1 MNDGKHEEYNTNSHT
16 KFITAMLKSG
26 LCYYSEVH
34 ILVKGTVT
42 IVRQV
47 VFKNCA
53 PFTDCIN
60 QINGTQVD
68 IAKDLDVAMP
78 MYNLIECTG
87 NYEKPSR
94 SLWQYRKDGRNDNTT
109 KSESFKC
116 KPRLTYNTVKAG
128 IAKVEISVPL
138 E

>member
-1 MNDGKHEEYNTNSHT
+1 M
-16 KFITAMLKSG
+16 
-26 LCYYSEVH
+26 
-34 ILVKGTVT
+34 
-42 IVRQV
+42 
-47 VFKNCA
+47 
-53 PFTDCIN
+53 PFTYCTSEIN
-60 QINGTQVD
+60 NTQVD
-68 IAKDLDVAMP
+68 NVKDVDVAMP

-138 E
+138 K